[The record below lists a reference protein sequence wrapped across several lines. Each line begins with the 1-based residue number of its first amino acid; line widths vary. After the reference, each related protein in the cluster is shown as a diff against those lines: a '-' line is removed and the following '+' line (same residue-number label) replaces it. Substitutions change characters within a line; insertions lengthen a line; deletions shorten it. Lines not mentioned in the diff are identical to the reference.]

1 MAQQARPKVAGQIE
15 DRRAQFTVQ
24 FTMLS
29 SLVSRT
35 PRSTS
40 AASSAVT
47 PGTAKTSVLIPRPL
61 QAAKKPGFA
70 QAAQKG
76 PDARSAR
83 RDATPILRMGA
94 RRATAPEADR
104 WVFFSSLL
112 GCEARPA
119 AAAPL
124 GVGVLQR
131 EAGPCERVHV
141 VDLGPAEVEEGL
153 RVHDDFDPILLE
165 DLIPGLRGIEGLGAT
180 H

>member
-94 RRATAPEADR
+94 RRATAPEADMQTGDR
-104 WVFFSSLL
+104 RV
-112 GCEARPA
+112 RPR
-119 AAAPL
+119 L
-124 GVGVLQR
+124 
-131 EAGPCERVHV
+131 
-141 VDLGPAEVEEGL
+141 GL
-153 RVHDDFDPILLE
+153 RHGTPLASRDV
-165 DLIPGLRGIEGLGAT
+165 PGERGRLSSCIWNLGFFPND
-180 H
+180 